1 MDNDLARDWQKLE
14 EYALARNGVL
24 RRSDDRFLYELQN
37 GAIWL
42 WADTSGFHCVIRRT
56 IIPRFTARYAVYR
69 GVEDRNR
76 WRIDD
81 NKHSRY
87 EVIAAGEVADYLTEI
102 ASRENVIASVEVTSG
117 DERLR
122 GVFTDSFC
130 INPLRARQTRS
141 IGFAVRTLP
150 ELVDLLELVMTSTH
164 SWSQLNEWDLPERGV
179 AVEVPA

>member
-42 WADTSGFHCVIRRT
+42 WADTGGLHCVIRRT
-56 IIPRFTARYAVYR
+56 IVPRFTARYATEA
-69 GVEDRNR
+69 GVEDPH
-76 WRIDD
+76 WLIDD
-81 NKHSRY
+81 NKHGSVD
-87 EVIAAGEVADYLTEI
+87 VIAAVDVADYLTEI
-102 ASRENVIASVEVTSG
+102 ATRENVIASVEVLAG

-141 IGFAVRTLP
+141 IGFALRTLP
-150 ELVDLLELVMTSTH
+150 ELAELLELVMSSTH
-164 SWSQLNEWDLPERGV
+164 SWSHLNEWDLPERGV